1 MSLSSPDGSSKQRLT
16 RPGAL
21 IWDYSLDHL
30 PTLINLLKGDL
41 SITGPRPM
49 ETQVADMADP
59 AWQQYFQGKPGLF
72 NYAVLKL
79 GKSWAASRVSRPGLN
94 QSLELE
100 YRERRSA
107 ISDLQLIL
115 QSLRG
120 YVASRGNIKARG
132 TADPR

>member
-1 MSLSSPDGSSKQRLT
+1 
-16 RPGAL
+16 
-21 IWDYSLDHL
+21 
-30 PTLINLLKGDL
+30 
-41 SITGPRPM
+41 
-49 ETQVADMADP
+49 MADP

-72 NYAVLKL
+72 NYAVWKL

-107 ISDLQLIL
+107 ISEFQLIL

-132 TADPR
+132 TPDLETIFDLEKLPALPRRRQEP